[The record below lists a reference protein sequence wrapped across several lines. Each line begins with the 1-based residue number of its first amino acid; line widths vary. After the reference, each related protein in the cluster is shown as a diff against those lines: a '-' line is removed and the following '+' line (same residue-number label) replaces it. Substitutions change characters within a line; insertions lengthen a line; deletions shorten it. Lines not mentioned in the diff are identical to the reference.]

1 MKKILFGNNNN
12 IIYKQLKFQRIKAN
26 LTQGELAA
34 KMQIMGINV
43 DQQTVSRI
51 ERNERIVT
59 DYELTCLCR
68 ILHVSEQDLLQDFEK
83 KQKELQQS

>member
-34 KMQIMGINV
+34 KMQIMGINM

-59 DYELTCLCR
+59 DYELACLYR

>member
-1 MKKILFGNNNN
+1 
-12 IIYKQLKFQRIKAN
+12 
-26 LTQGELAA
+26 
-34 KMQIMGINV
+34 MQIMGINM

-59 DYELTCLCR
+59 DYELACLCR

>member
-1 MKKILFGNNNN
+1 MKKIAFGNNNN
-12 IIYKQLKFQRIKAN
+12 IIYKQLKLQRIKAN

-34 KMQIMGINV
+34 KMQAMGVNM
-43 DQQTVSRI
+43 DQQMISQI

-59 DYELTCLCR
+59 DYELACLCR

-83 KQKELQQS
+83 KQKELQQF

>member
-12 IIYKQLKFQRIKAN
+12 IIYKQLKLQRIKAN

-34 KMQIMGINV
+34 KMQIMGINM

-59 DYELTCLCR
+59 DYELACLCR

-83 KQKELQQS
+83 KQKELQQF